1 MDSLDIFEENKF
13 DDLIINKD
21 LPHSQMNNYSYGE
34 LLNLNKEYNKQ
45 LLKIIENLIL
55 EKKPLILPKN
65 DMKIINNLLVENY
78 NYLLQ
83 MIQNA
88 IYKVEFHNLYLSALS
103 ILNSLSQLELKDIK
117 IYQKKQK
124 LKFMELKFHNLRFSG
139 NRNDFLK
146 AENLLEEME
155 SIQKE
160 KILEN
165 DITLF
170 DISNILLYKAM
181 TKLFLEDID
190 MAEEY
195 AFEAMDLLENQK
207 EKSIYGGKKVEKISN
222 ILDFIIEMYQL
233 KKDYDS
239 VISCYEKAYYLNA
252 GKYGL
257 NSPEALKYKQK
268 KDEFEKNLQ
277 YQKSSYNYYN
287 NCDYND
293 NYNYEDAFCYNENN
307 VFMNKKLM
315 QGNISNAKGSSD
327 TFSFK
332 IPITKNIEPMII
344 SFYELNDDYSDD
356 KYNSDLFLKNI
367 YLDKSKLF
375 KYYGINEHCAQQNYL
390 LYTDDTV
397 NDIIENI
404 RYENHQIIIENPMV
418 LEALINC

>member
-1 MDSLDIFEENKF
+1 MDSLDVYEENKF

-21 LPHSQMNNYSYGE
+21 LPPSQINNYSYGE

-45 LLKIIENLIL
+45 ILKTIENLIL
-55 EKKPLILPKN
+55 EKKPLVLPKN
-65 DMKIINNLLVENY
+65 DMKIINNLLQENY

-83 MIQNA
+83 IIQNA
-88 IYKVEFHNLYLSALS
+88 LYKVEFDNLYLASLS

-124 LKFMELKFHNLRFSG
+124 LKFMELKFHNYRYNGS
-139 NRNDFLK
+139 RNDFLK
-146 AENLLEEME
+146 AENLLEDME
-155 SIQKE
+155 NIQKE

-165 DITLF
+165 NITLI
-170 DISNILLYKAM
+170 DISTILLYKAM
-181 TKLFLEDID
+181 TKFFLEDIE

-195 AFEAMDLLENQK
+195 AFESMDLLENQK
-207 EKSIYGGKKVEKISN
+207 DKEKYGGKKADKISN
-222 ILDFIIEMYQL
+222 ILDFIIEIYQL
-233 KKDYDS
+233 KKDFDS

-268 KDEFEKNLQ
+268 KEEFEKNLQ
-277 YQKSSYNYYN
+277 YQKCYYN
-287 NCDYND
+287 HNNFDMN
-293 NYNYEDAFCYNENN
+293 NFEDSYCFNENN
-307 VFMNKKLM
+307 VFTNKKLM
-315 QGNISNAKGSSD
+315 QGNISNAKGTTD

-344 SFYELNDDYSDD
+344 SFYALNDEYIDD
-356 KYNSDLFLKNI
+356 KFNSDLFLKNV

-375 KYYGINEHCAQQNYL
+375 RYYGINEHSAQQNYL

-397 NDIIENI
+397 NDILANI
-404 RYENHQIIIENPMV
+404 RFENNQIIIENPMV
-418 LEALINC
+418 LDALINC